1 MILFYQ
7 LTAAVTITIITSNTT
22 GNKSI
27 QPIQSRRNKD
37 VVNGTIIGNPDP
49 VRDDCSPSFLPP
61 SGMISV
67 VGKNIGN
74 LLNSKNIRGAG
85 FSVGFKPSTKAP
97 ESKWICAF
105 TNHTSFGGSNTH
117 DYYPDVEPF
126 QYYNSTANP
135 HHLPPTSIRLMLI
148 ACNTF

>member
-27 QPIQSRRNKD
+27 QPIQSRRNKG

-85 FSVGFKPSTKAP
+85 SQQVS
-97 ESKWICAF
+97 
-105 TNHTSFGGSNTH
+105 NHPLKLQKVNGYVHLQTILVLVVLIHMITILMQTHSNTTTLQPIPIIFLQPL
-117 DYYPDVEPF
+117 YEQPDV
-126 QYYNSTANP
+126 NC
-135 HHLPPTSIRLMLI
+135 L
-148 ACNTF
+148 

>member
-27 QPIQSRRNKD
+27 QPIQSRRNKG
-37 VVNGTIIGNPDP
+37 VVNDTIIGNPDP

-85 FSVGFKPSTKAP
+85 SQQVS
-97 ESKWICAF
+97 
-105 TNHTSFGGSNTH
+105 NHPLKLQKVNGYVHLQTILVLVVLIHMITILMQTHSNTTTLQPIPIIFLQPL
-117 DYYPDVEPF
+117 YEQPDV
-126 QYYNSTANP
+126 NC
-135 HHLPPTSIRLMLI
+135 L
-148 ACNTF
+148 

>member
-7 LTAAVTITIITSNTT
+7 LTTAVTITIITSNTT

-27 QPIQSRRNKD
+27 QPIQSRRNKG

-85 FSVGFKPSTKAP
+85 SQQVS
-97 ESKWICAF
+97 
-105 TNHTSFGGSNTH
+105 NHPLKLQKVNGYVHLQTILVLVVLIHMITILMQTHSNTTTLQPIPIIFLQPL
-117 DYYPDVEPF
+117 YEQPDV
-126 QYYNSTANP
+126 NC
-135 HHLPPTSIRLMLI
+135 L
-148 ACNTF
+148 